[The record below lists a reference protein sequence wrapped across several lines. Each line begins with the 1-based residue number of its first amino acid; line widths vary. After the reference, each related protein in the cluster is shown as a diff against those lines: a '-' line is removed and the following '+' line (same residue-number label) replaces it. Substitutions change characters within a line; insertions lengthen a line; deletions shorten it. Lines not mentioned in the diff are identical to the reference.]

1 MNTTQAPSR
10 VCRQLS
16 EHHWNN
22 AIASHIRNNYP
33 ERTFASMDCNGWIY
47 TVETIPGGREKNI
60 WMKTY
65 IIDLNS
71 FGLNI
76 GDSHFIRDFNNLIN
90 IGHIAPDSS
99 FEYR

>member
-1 MNTTQAPSR
+1 MNPPMK

-22 AIASHIRNNYP
+22 AIASHIRNKYP

-47 TVETIPGGREKNI
+47 TVETIPGGTENNI
-60 WMKTY
+60 WMNTY

-76 GDSHFIRDFNNLIN
+76 GDTNFIRDFNNLVN

-99 FEYR
+99 HQYR